1 MSERR
6 RSSSSG
12 VRGPAGVVEEVGR
25 LVWEAEVADIP
36 PVSGGGVVG
45 VLGRWLDGADA
56 GRAEDVLLA
65 SYHLRDKD
73 LLALAPAIARW
84 VGVES
89 AAPHVRRLLS
99 MAPVKELRPV
109 LVPALAA
116 RLREEPDPHGPLHSA
131 CAGLLE
137 HLGLDDEVRRLTDPA
152 RTTRREPAAPAPEA
166 PGEPDDDGPGPA
178 DEAPG
183 GGEPADGGAGLAD
196 DEAIEQAVR
205 QSAHFMRRAVV
216 AAAPLAGGPD
226 AVALLSQWLSTWSG
240 EHDLDSLRAAYML
253 PDDDLLALV
262 PAIVR
267 WVDVERGALYAHRL
281 LRMLPINRLRPV
293 LVPAAF
299 AWLHEGEMMD
309 YVSWCTFA
317 SLFNSLGLDEDLHHM
332 ADLALAHTD
341 PDVRTAGKEII
352 EDFLQD

>member
-1 MSERR
+1 M
-6 RSSSSG
+6 
-12 VRGPAGVVEEVGR
+12 EEVAR
-25 LVWEAEVADIP
+25 LVLEAEVAVLPLRGSSDA
-36 PVSGGGVVG
+36 VG
-45 VLGRWLDGADA
+45 VLGRWLGGADA

-73 LLALAPAIARW
+73 ILELVPAIAGW
-84 VGVES
+84 VGVGPVS
-89 AAPHVRRLLS
+89 AHVRRLLG
-99 MAPVKELRPV
+99 MVPVKELRPV
-109 LVPALAA
+109 LVPVLAA
-116 RLREEPDPHGPLHSA
+116 RLRGEPDSDGALRRA
-131 CAGLLE
+131 CVGLLK
-137 HLGLDDEVRRLTDPA
+137 HLGLEDQTRLLADPDFHGS
-152 RTTRREPAAPAPEA
+152 RTPPPEA
-166 PGEPDDDGPGPA
+166 PGEPGDDGPGSA

-183 GGEPADGGAGLAD
+183 GGEPADGKAGPVDEGAIA
-196 DEAIEQAVR
+196 QAVR
-205 QSAHFMRRAVV
+205 RSAHFMRRAVV
-216 AAAPLAGGPD
+216 AAAPLAGNPD
-226 AVALLSQWLSTWSG
+226 VVALIEGRLSTRSG
-240 EHDLDSLRAAYML
+240 KHNPGSLRAAYML

-281 LRMLPINRLRPV
+281 LRMLPISRLRPV

-317 SLFNSLGLDEDLHHM
+317 SLFNSLGLDEDLRRM

>member
-1 MSERR
+1 M
-6 RSSSSG
+6 
-12 VRGPAGVVEEVGR
+12 EEVAR
-25 LVWEAEVADIP
+25 LVLEAEVADIP
-36 PVSGGGVVG
+36 PVSGGGAVG
-45 VLGRWLDGADA
+45 VLGRWLGGADA
-56 GRAEDVLLA
+56 GRAEDALLA
-65 SYHLRDKD
+65 SYHLRDEG
-73 LLALAPAIARW
+73 LLELAPAIAGW

-89 AAPHVRRLLS
+89 AAPHVRRLLG

-116 RLREEPDPHGPLHSA
+116 RLRGEPDPHSALRRA

-137 HLGLDDEVRRLTDPA
+137 HLGLEDQTRLLTDPDFHGS
-152 RTTRREPAAPAPEA
+152 RTPPPEA
-166 PGEPDDDGPGPA
+166 PGEPGDGGAGPA

-183 GGEPADGGAGLAD
+183 GGEPADGKAGPVDEGAIA
-196 DEAIEQAVR
+196 QAVR
-205 QSAHFMRRAVV
+205 QSAVFMRRAAV
-216 AAAPLAGGPD
+216 AAAPLAGDPD
-226 AVALLSQWLSTWSG
+226 VVALIDEWLSTRSG
-240 EHDLDSLRAAYML
+240 KHNPGSLRAAYML

-317 SLFNSLGLDEDLHHM
+317 SLFDSLGLDEDLHHM

-341 PDVRTAGKEII
+341 PDVRTAGKEIV

>member
-1 MSERR
+1 M
-6 RSSSSG
+6 
-12 VRGPAGVVEEVGR
+12 EEVAR
-25 LVWEAEVADIP
+25 LVWEAEVAVLP
-36 PVSGGGVVG
+36 PVGGGAVG

-56 GRAEDVLLA
+56 GRAEDALLA
-65 SYHLRDKD
+65 SYHLRDKN

-89 AAPHVRRLLS
+89 VAAHVRRLLG

-109 LVPALAA
+109 LVPVLAA
-116 RLREEPDPHGPLHSA
+116 RLRGEPDSDGALRRA
-131 CAGLLE
+131 CVGLLE
-137 HLGLDDEVRRLTDPA
+137 HLGLDDEVRHLTDPA

-166 PGEPDDDGPGPA
+166 PGEPGDDGPGPA

-183 GGEPADGGAGLAD
+183 SGEPADGKAGPVDEGAIA
-196 DEAIEQAVR
+196 QAMR
-205 QSAHFMRRAVV
+205 RSAHFMRRAAV
-216 AAAPLAGGPD
+216 AAAPLAGNPD
-226 AVALLSQWLSTWSG
+226 VVALIEGRLSTRSG
-240 EHDLDSLRAAYML
+240 KHNPGSLRAAYML

-281 LRMLPINRLRPV
+281 LRMLPISRLRPV

-317 SLFNSLGLDEDLHHM
+317 SLFNSLGLDEDLRRM

-341 PDVRTAGKEII
+341 PDVRTAGKEIV

>member
-1 MSERR
+1 MTAV
-6 RSSSSG
+6 G
-12 VRGPAGVVEEVGR
+12 AAVVRVGR
-25 LVWEAEVADIP
+25 LVWEAGAADIP
-36 PVSGGGVVG
+36 PVGGGAVG

-89 AAPHVRRLLS
+89 VSVHVRRLLG
-99 MAPVKELRPV
+99 MVPVRRLRPV
-109 LVPALAA
+109 LVPVLAA
-116 RLREEPDPHGPLHSA
+116 RLRGEPDPHGPLHSA

-137 HLGLDDEVRRLTDPA
+137 HLGLDDEVRLLTDPDSHGT
-152 RTTRREPAAPAPEA
+152 RTQPPEA
-166 PGEPDDDGPGPA
+166 PGEPGDDGPGPA
-178 DEAPG
+178 DGAPG

-216 AAAPLAGGPD
+216 AAAPLAGNPD
-226 AVALLSQWLSTWSG
+226 VVALIEGWLSTWSG

-267 WVDVERGALYAHRL
+267 WVDVDRVAPHPRRL
-281 LRMLPINRLRPV
+281 LCMLPISRLRPV
-293 LVPAAF
+293 LVPAVF
-299 AWLHEGEMMD
+299 SWLREDPEVD
-309 YVSWCTFA
+309 DLSWWSYA
-317 SLFNSLGLDEDLHHM
+317 DLLDDIGLEDEVRRI
-332 ADLALAHTD
+332 ADLALTHED
-341 PDVRTAGKEII
+341 RLVRAMGKEIV

>member
-1 MSERR
+1 M
-6 RSSSSG
+6 
-12 VRGPAGVVEEVGR
+12 EEVAR
-25 LVWEAEVADIP
+25 LVLEAEVAVLPLRGSSDA
-36 PVSGGGVVG
+36 VG
-45 VLGRWLDGADA
+45 VLGRWLGGADA

-73 LLALAPAIARW
+73 ILELVPAIAGW
-84 VGVES
+84 VGVGPVS
-89 AAPHVRRLLS
+89 AHVRRLLG
-99 MAPVKELRPV
+99 MVPVKELRPV

-131 CAGLLE
+131 CTDLLE
-137 HLGLDDEVRRLTDPA
+137 HLGLEDQTRLLTDPDFHGS
-152 RTTRREPAAPAPEA
+152 RTPPPEA
-166 PGEPDDDGPGPA
+166 PGEPGDDGPGPV
-178 DEAPG
+178 DE
-183 GGEPADGGAGLAD
+183 GAIA
-196 DEAIEQAVR
+196 QAVR
-205 QSAHFMRRAVV
+205 RSAHFMRRAVV
-216 AAAPLAGGPD
+216 AAAPLAGNPD
-226 AVALLSQWLSTWSG
+226 VVALIEGRLGTRSG
-240 EHDLDSLRAAYML
+240 KHNPGSLRAAYML

-281 LRMLPINRLRPV
+281 LRMLPISRLRPV

-317 SLFNSLGLDEDLHHM
+317 SLFDSLGLDEDLRRM

-341 PDVRTAGKEII
+341 PDVRTAGKEIV

>member
-1 MSERR
+1 M
-6 RSSSSG
+6 
-12 VRGPAGVVEEVGR
+12 EEVAR
-25 LVWEAEVADIP
+25 LVLEAEVAGIP
-36 PVSGGGVVG
+36 PVSGGGAVG
-45 VLGRWLDGADA
+45 VLGRWLGGADA
-56 GRAEDVLLA
+56 GRAEDALLA
-65 SYHLRDKD
+65 SYHLRDEG
-73 LLALAPAIARW
+73 LLELAPAIAGW

-89 AAPHVRRLLS
+89 AAPHVRRLLG

-116 RLREEPDPHGPLHSA
+116 RLRGEPDPHSTLRRA

-137 HLGLDDEVRRLTDPA
+137 HLGLEDQTRLLTDPDFHGS
-152 RTTRREPAAPAPEA
+152 RTPPPEA
-166 PGEPDDDGPGPA
+166 PGEPGDDGPGPA

-183 GGEPADGGAGLAD
+183 GGEPADEKAGPVD
-196 DEAIEQAVR
+196 EEAIAQAAR
-205 QSAHFMRRAVV
+205 RSAHFMRRAAV
-216 AAAPLAGGPD
+216 AAAPLAGNPD
-226 AVALLSQWLSTWSG
+226 VVALIEGWLGTWSG
-240 EHDLDSLRAAYML
+240 EHNLDSLRAAYML

-281 LRMLPINRLRPV
+281 LRMLPISRLRPV

-341 PDVRTAGKEII
+341 PDVRTAGKEIV

>member
-1 MSERR
+1 MTVV
-6 RSSSSG
+6 G
-12 VRGPAGVVEEVGR
+12 GAVEEVGR

-36 PVSGGGVVG
+36 PVSGGGAVG

-56 GRAEDVLLA
+56 GRAEDALLA
-65 SYHLRDKD
+65 SYHLYDKD
-73 LLALAPAIARW
+73 LLALAPAIAGW

-89 AAPHVRRLLS
+89 AAPHVRRLLG

-116 RLREEPDPHGPLHSA
+116 RLRGEPDPHSALRRA

-137 HLGLDDEVRRLTDPA
+137 HLGLEDQTRLLTDPDFHGS
-152 RTTRREPAAPAPEA
+152 RTPPPEA
-166 PGEPDDDGPGPA
+166 PGEPGDDGPGPV
-178 DEAPG
+178 DE
-183 GGEPADGGAGLAD
+183 GAIA
-196 DEAIEQAVR
+196 QAVR
-205 QSAHFMRRAVV
+205 RSAHFMRRAAV
-216 AAAPLAGGPD
+216 AAAPLAGNPD
-226 AVALLSQWLSTWSG
+226 VVALIEGRLGTRSG
-240 EHDLDSLRAAYML
+240 KHNPGSLRAAYML

-317 SLFNSLGLDEDLHHM
+317 SLFNSLGLDEDLRRM

-341 PDVRTAGKEII
+341 PDVRTAGKEIV

>member
-1 MSERR
+1 MAVLPLRG
-6 RSSSSG
+6 SSD
-12 VRGPAGVVEEVGR
+12 A
-25 LVWEAEVADIP
+25 
-36 PVSGGGVVG
+36 VG
-45 VLGRWLDGADA
+45 VLGRWLGGADV

-73 LLALAPAIARW
+73 ILELVPAIARW
-84 VGVES
+84 AGVES
-89 AAPHVRRLLS
+89 VAPHVRRLLG

-109 LVPALAA
+109 LVPVLAA
-116 RLREEPDPHGPLHSA
+116 RLWEEPDPHGPLHSA
-131 CAGLLE
+131 CTDLLE
-137 HLGLDDEVRRLTDPA
+137 HLGLEDEVRLLTDPDFHGS
-152 RTTRREPAAPAPEA
+152 RTPPPEA
-166 PGEPDDDGPGPA
+166 PGEPGDDVPGPA

-183 GGEPADGGAGLAD
+183 GGEPADGKAGPVDEGAIA
-196 DEAIEQAVR
+196 QAVR
-205 QSAHFMRRAVV
+205 RSAHFMRRAAV
-216 AAAPLAGGPD
+216 AAAPLAGNPD
-226 AVALLSQWLSTWSG
+226 VVALIEGRLGTRSG
-240 EHDLDSLRAAYML
+240 KHNPGSLRAAYML

-281 LRMLPINRLRPV
+281 LRMLPISRLRPV

-317 SLFNSLGLDEDLHHM
+317 SLFDSLGLDEDLRRM

-341 PDVRTAGKEII
+341 PDVRTAGKEIV

>member
-1 MSERR
+1 MTVV
-6 RSSSSG
+6 G
-12 VRGPAGVVEEVGR
+12 GAVEEVGR
-25 LVWEAEVADIP
+25 LVWEAGA
-36 PVSGGGVVG
+36 VVGPLLGSDGAAG

-56 GRAEDVLLA
+56 GRAEDALLA
-65 SYHLRDKD
+65 SYHLRDEG
-73 LLALAPAIARW
+73 LLALAPAIVRW

-89 AAPHVRRLLS
+89 AAPHVRRLLG

-131 CAGLLE
+131 CTDLLE
-137 HLGLDDEVRRLTDPA
+137 HLGLEDEVRLLTDPDFHGS
-152 RTTRREPAAPAPEA
+152 RTPPPEA
-166 PGEPDDDGPGPA
+166 PGEPGDDGPGPA
-178 DEAPG
+178 DE
-183 GGEPADGGAGLAD
+183 GAIA
-196 DEAIEQAVR
+196 QAVR
-205 QSAHFMRRAVV
+205 RSAHFMRRAVV
-216 AAAPLAGGPD
+216 AAAPLAGNPD
-226 AVALLSQWLSTWSG
+226 VVALIEGRLSTRSG
-240 EHDLDSLRAAYML
+240 KHNPGSLRAAYML

-341 PDVRTAGKEII
+341 PDVRTAGKEIV

>member
-1 MSERR
+1 M
-6 RSSSSG
+6 
-12 VRGPAGVVEEVGR
+12 
-25 LVWEAEVADIP
+25 ADIP
-36 PVSGGGVVG
+36 PVSSGGAVG
-45 VLGRWLDGADA
+45 VLGRWLGGADA
-56 GRAEDVLLA
+56 GRAEDALLA
-65 SYHLRDKD
+65 SYHLRDEG
-73 LLALAPAIARW
+73 LLELAPAIAGW

-89 AAPHVRRLLS
+89 AAPHVRRLLG

-116 RLREEPDPHGPLHSA
+116 RLRGEPDPHSALRRA
-131 CAGLLE
+131 CAGLLG
-137 HLGLDDEVRRLTDPA
+137 HLGLEDQTRLLTDPDFHGS
-152 RTTRREPAAPAPEA
+152 RTPPPEA
-166 PGEPDDDGPGPA
+166 PGEPGDDVPGPA

-183 GGEPADGGAGLAD
+183 GGEPADGKAGPVDEGAIA
-196 DEAIEQAVR
+196 QAMR
-205 QSAHFMRRAVV
+205 RSAHFMRRAAV
-216 AAAPLAGGPD
+216 AAAPLAGNPD
-226 AVALLSQWLSTWSG
+226 VVALIEGRLSTRSG
-240 EHDLDSLRAAYML
+240 KHNPGSLRAAYML

-281 LRMLPINRLRPV
+281 LRMLPISRLRPV

-317 SLFNSLGLDEDLHHM
+317 SLFDSLGLDEDLRRM
-332 ADLALAHTD
+332 ADLALTHED
-341 PDVRTAGKEII
+341 RLVRAMGKEIV

>member
-1 MSERR
+1 M
-6 RSSSSG
+6 
-12 VRGPAGVVEEVGR
+12 
-25 LVWEAEVADIP
+25 ADIP
-36 PVSGGGVVG
+36 PVSSGGAVG
-45 VLGRWLDGADA
+45 VLGRWLGGADA
-56 GRAEDVLLA
+56 GRAEDALLA
-65 SYHLRDKD
+65 SYHLRDEG
-73 LLALAPAIARW
+73 LLELAPAIAGW

-89 AAPHVRRLLS
+89 AAPHVRRLLG

-116 RLREEPDPHGPLHSA
+116 RLRGEPDPHSALRRA
-131 CAGLLE
+131 CAGLLG
-137 HLGLDDEVRRLTDPA
+137 HLGLEDQTRLLTDPDFHGS
-152 RTTRREPAAPAPEA
+152 RTPPPEA
-166 PGEPDDDGPGPA
+166 PGEPGDDVPGPA

-183 GGEPADGGAGLAD
+183 GGEPADGKAGPVDEGAIA
-196 DEAIEQAVR
+196 QAMR
-205 QSAHFMRRAVV
+205 RSAHFMRRAAA
-216 AAAPLAGGPD
+216 AAAPLAGNPD
-226 AVALLSQWLSTWSG
+226 VVALIEGRLSTRSG
-240 EHDLDSLRAAYML
+240 KHNPGSLRAAYML

-281 LRMLPINRLRPV
+281 LRMLPISRLRPV

-317 SLFNSLGLDEDLHHM
+317 SLFDSLGLDEDLRRM

-341 PDVRTAGKEII
+341 PDVRTAGKEIV

>member
-1 MSERR
+1 ME
-6 RSSSSG
+6 
-12 VRGPAGVVEEVGR
+12 
-25 LVWEAEVADIP
+25 
-36 PVSGGGVVG
+36 
-45 VLGRWLDGADA
+45 
-56 GRAEDVLLA
+56 
-65 SYHLRDKD
+65 
-73 LLALAPAIARW
+73 
-84 VGVES
+84 
-89 AAPHVRRLLS
+89 
-99 MAPVKELRPV
+99 
-109 LVPALAA
+109 
-116 RLREEPDPHGPLHSA
+116 
-131 CAGLLE
+131 
-137 HLGLDDEVRRLTDPA
+137 DEVRLLTDPDFHGS
-152 RTTRREPAAPAPEA
+152 RTQPPEA
-166 PGEPDDDGPGPA
+166 PGEPGDGGPEPA
-178 DEAPG
+178 GEAPG
-183 GGEPADGGAGLAD
+183 GGEPADGGAGPV
-196 DEAIEQAVR
+196 EQAVR
-205 QSAHFMRRAVV
+205 QSAHFMRRAAV
-216 AAAPLAGGPD
+216 AAAPLAGNPD
-226 AVALLSQWLSTWSG
+226 VVALIDEWLSTWSR

-281 LRMLPINRLRPV
+281 LRMLPISRLRPV

>member
-1 MSERR
+1 M
-6 RSSSSG
+6 
-12 VRGPAGVVEEVGR
+12 EEVAR
-25 LVWEAEVADIP
+25 LVLEAEVAGIP
-36 PVSGGGVVG
+36 PVSGGGAVG
-45 VLGRWLDGADA
+45 VLGRWLGGADA
-56 GRAEDVLLA
+56 GRAEDALLA
-65 SYHLRDKD
+65 SYHLRDEG
-73 LLALAPAIARW
+73 LLELAPAIAGW

-89 AAPHVRRLLS
+89 AAPHVRRLLG

-116 RLREEPDPHGPLHSA
+116 RLRGEPDPHSTLRRA

-137 HLGLDDEVRRLTDPA
+137 HLGLEDQTRLLTDPDFHGS
-152 RTTRREPAAPAPEA
+152 RTPPPEA
-166 PGEPDDDGPGPA
+166 PGEPGDDGPGPA

-183 GGEPADGGAGLAD
+183 GGEPADEKAGPVD
-196 DEAIEQAVR
+196 EEAIAQAAR
-205 QSAHFMRRAVV
+205 RSAHFMRRAAV
-216 AAAPLAGGPD
+216 AAAPLAGNPD
-226 AVALLSQWLSTWSG
+226 VVALIEGRLSTRSG
-240 EHDLDSLRAAYML
+240 KHNPGSLRAAYML

-281 LRMLPINRLRPV
+281 LRMLPISRLRPV

-317 SLFNSLGLDEDLHHM
+317 SLFDSLGLDEDLRRM

-341 PDVRTAGKEII
+341 PDVRTAGKEIV

>member
-1 MSERR
+1 M
-6 RSSSSG
+6 
-12 VRGPAGVVEEVGR
+12 EEVAR
-25 LVWEAEVADIP
+25 LVLEAEVAVLP
-36 PVSGGGVVG
+36 PMGGGAVG
-45 VLGRWLDGADA
+45 VLGRWLGGADA
-56 GRAEDVLLA
+56 GRAEDALLA
-65 SYHLRDKD
+65 SYHLRDEG
-73 LLALAPAIARW
+73 LLALAPAIAGW

-89 AAPHVRRLLS
+89 VSVHVRRLLG

-116 RLREEPDPHGPLHSA
+116 RLRGEPDLHSALRRA

-137 HLGLDDEVRRLTDPA
+137 HLGLNDEVRLLTDPDFHGS
-152 RTTRREPAAPAPEA
+152 RTPPPEA
-166 PGEPDDDGPGPA
+166 PGEPGDDGPGPA

-183 GGEPADGGAGLAD
+183 GGEPADGKAGPAD
-196 DEAIEQAVR
+196 EKAIAQAAR
-205 QSAHFMRRAVV
+205 RSAHFMRRAAV
-216 AAAPLAGGPD
+216 AAAPLAGNPD
-226 AVALLSQWLSTWSG
+226 VVALIEGWLGTRSG
-240 EHDLDSLRAAYML
+240 KHNPGSLRAAYML

-317 SLFNSLGLDEDLHHM
+317 SLFDSLGLDEDLRRM

-341 PDVRTAGKEII
+341 PDVRTAGKEIV

>member
-1 MSERR
+1 M
-6 RSSSSG
+6 
-12 VRGPAGVVEEVGR
+12 EEVAR
-25 LVWEAEVADIP
+25 LVLEAEVAGIP
-36 PVSGGGVVG
+36 PVSGGGAVG

-56 GRAEDVLLA
+56 GRAEDALLA

-73 LLALAPAIARW
+73 ILELAPAIAGW
-84 VGVES
+84 VGVEF
-89 AAPHVRRLLS
+89 AAPHVRRLLG

-109 LVPALAA
+109 LVPVLAA
-116 RLREEPDPHGPLHSA
+116 RLRGEPDSDGALRRA
-131 CAGLLE
+131 CVGLLE
-137 HLGLDDEVRRLTDPA
+137 HLGLEDQTRCLTDPDFHGS
-152 RTTRREPAAPAPEA
+152 RTPPPEA
-166 PGEPDDDGPGPA
+166 PGEPGDDGPGSA

-183 GGEPADGGAGLAD
+183 GGEPADGK
-196 DEAIEQAVR
+196 
-205 QSAHFMRRAVV
+205 
-216 AAAPLAGGPD
+216 AAPLAGDPD

-281 LRMLPINRLRPV
+281 LRMLPISRLRPV

-317 SLFNSLGLDEDLHHM
+317 SLFDSLGLDEDLRRM

-341 PDVRTAGKEII
+341 PDVRTAGKEIV

>member
-1 MSERR
+1 M
-6 RSSSSG
+6 
-12 VRGPAGVVEEVGR
+12 EEVAR
-25 LVWEAEVADIP
+25 LVLEAEVAGIP
-36 PVSGGGVVG
+36 PVSGGGAVG

-56 GRAEDVLLA
+56 GRAEDALLA

-73 LLALAPAIARW
+73 ILELAPAIAGW
-84 VGVES
+84 VGVEF
-89 AAPHVRRLLS
+89 AAPHVRRLLG

-109 LVPALAA
+109 LVPVLAA
-116 RLREEPDPHGPLHSA
+116 RLRGEPDSDGALRRA
-131 CAGLLE
+131 CVGLLE
-137 HLGLDDEVRRLTDPA
+137 HLGLEDQTRCLTDPDFHGS
-152 RTTRREPAAPAPEA
+152 RTPPPEA
-166 PGEPDDDGPGPA
+166 PGEPGDDGPGPA
-178 DEAPG
+178 DE
-183 GGEPADGGAGLAD
+183 GAIA
-196 DEAIEQAVR
+196 QAAR
-205 QSAHFMRRAVV
+205 RSAHFMRRAAV
-216 AAAPLAGGPD
+216 AAAPLAGNPD
-226 AVALLSQWLSTWSG
+226 VVALIEGRLSTRSG
-240 EHDLDSLRAAYML
+240 KHNPGSLRAAYML

-281 LRMLPINRLRPV
+281 LRMLPISRLRPV

-317 SLFNSLGLDEDLHHM
+317 SLFDSLGLDEDLRRM

-341 PDVRTAGKEII
+341 PDVRTAGKEIV

>member
-1 MSERR
+1 MLF
-6 RSSSSG
+6 RS
-12 VRGPAGVVEEVGR
+12 
-25 LVWEAEVADIP
+25 
-36 PVSGGGVVG
+36 
-45 VLGRWLDGADA
+45 
-56 GRAEDVLLA
+56 
-65 SYHLRDKD
+65 
-73 LLALAPAIARW
+73 
-84 VGVES
+84 
-89 AAPHVRRLLS
+89 
-99 MAPVKELRPV
+99 
-109 LVPALAA
+109 
-116 RLREEPDPHGPLHSA
+116 
-131 CAGLLE
+131 
-137 HLGLDDEVRRLTDPA
+137 
-152 RTTRREPAAPAPEA
+152 
-166 PGEPDDDGPGPA
+166 
-178 DEAPG
+178 
-183 GGEPADGGAGLAD
+183 
-196 DEAIEQAVR
+196 EAIEQAVR
-205 QSAHFMRRAVV
+205 QSAHFMRRAAA
-216 AAAPLAGGPD
+216 AAAPLAGNPD
-226 AVALLSQWLSTWSG
+226 AVALIEGWLGTWSR
-240 EHDLDSLRAAYML
+240 EHNLDSLRAAYML

>member
-1 MSERR
+1 MTAV
-6 RSSSSG
+6 G
-12 VRGPAGVVEEVGR
+12 AAVVRVGR
-25 LVWEAEVADIP
+25 LVWKAGAA
-36 PVSGGGVVG
+36 VG
-45 VLGRWLDGADA
+45 PLLGNSDAMCVLGRWLDGADA
-56 GRAEDVLLA
+56 GRAEDALLA
-65 SYHLRDKD
+65 SYHLYDKD

-89 AAPHVRRLLS
+89 VAAHVRRLLG
-99 MAPVKELRPV
+99 MVPVRRLRPV
-109 LVPALAA
+109 LVPVLAA

-131 CAGLLE
+131 CTGLLE
-137 HLGLDDEVRRLTDPA
+137 RLGLDDEVRFLADPDSHG
-152 RTTRREPAAPAPEA
+152 TRIPPPEA
-166 PGEPDDDGPGPA
+166 PGEPGDGGAGPA

-183 GGEPADGGAGLAD
+183 GEAPADGKAGLAD

-267 WVDVERGALYAHRL
+267 WVDVDRVAPHPRQL
-281 LRMLPINRLRPV
+281 LCMLPVKELRPV
-293 LVPAAF
+293 LVPAVF
-299 AWLHEGEMMD
+299 SWLREAPEID
-309 YVSWCTFA
+309 DLSWWSYA
-317 SLFNSLGLDEDLHHM
+317 DLLDDIGLEDEVRRI
-332 ADLALAHTD
+332 ADLALTHED
-341 PDVRTAGKEII
+341 RLVRAMGKEIV

>member
-1 MSERR
+1 M
-6 RSSSSG
+6 
-12 VRGPAGVVEEVGR
+12 EEVAR
-25 LVWEAEVADIP
+25 LVLEAEVAVLP
-36 PVSGGGVVG
+36 PVGGGAVG

-56 GRAEDVLLA
+56 GRAEDALLA
-65 SYHLRDKD
+65 SYHLRDKN
-73 LLALAPAIARW
+73 LLALAPAIAGR

-89 AAPHVRRLLS
+89 VSVHVRRLLG

-116 RLREEPDPHGPLHSA
+116 RLREEPDPDGALRRA

-137 HLGLDDEVRRLTDPA
+137 HLGLEDQTRLLTDPDFHGS
-152 RTTRREPAAPAPEA
+152 RTPPPEA
-166 PGEPDDDGPGPA
+166 PGEPGDDVPGPA

-183 GGEPADGGAGLAD
+183 GGEPADGKAGPVDEGAIA
-196 DEAIEQAVR
+196 QAVR
-205 QSAHFMRRAVV
+205 RSAHFMRRAAA
-216 AAAPLAGGPD
+216 AAAPLAGNPD
-226 AVALLSQWLSTWSG
+226 VVALIEGRLGTRSG
-240 EHDLDSLRAAYML
+240 KHNPGSLRAAYML

-299 AWLHEGEMMD
+299 AWLHEGGMMD

-341 PDVRTAGKEII
+341 PDVRTAGKEIV

>member
-1 MSERR
+1 M
-6 RSSSSG
+6 
-12 VRGPAGVVEEVGR
+12 EEVAR
-25 LVWEAEVADIP
+25 LVLEAEVADIP
-36 PVSGGGVVG
+36 PVSGGGAVG
-45 VLGRWLDGADA
+45 VLGRWLRGGDA
-56 GRAEDVLLA
+56 GRAEDALLA
-65 SYHLRDKD
+65 SYHLRDEG
-73 LLALAPAIARW
+73 LLELAPAIAGW

-89 AAPHVRRLLS
+89 AAPHVRRLLG

-116 RLREEPDPHGPLHSA
+116 RLRGEPDPHSALRRA

-137 HLGLDDEVRRLTDPA
+137 HLGLEDQTRLLTDPDFHGS
-152 RTTRREPAAPAPEA
+152 RTPPPEA
-166 PGEPDDDGPGPA
+166 PGEPGDDGPGPA

-183 GGEPADGGAGLAD
+183 GGEPADGKAGPVDEGAIA
-196 DEAIEQAVR
+196 QAVR
-205 QSAHFMRRAVV
+205 RSAHFMRRAAV
-216 AAAPLAGGPD
+216 AAAPLAGNPD
-226 AVALLSQWLSTWSG
+226 VVALIEGRLGTRSG
-240 EHDLDSLRAAYML
+240 KHNPGSLRAAYML

-262 PAIVR
+262 PVIVR
-267 WVDVERGALYAHRL
+267 WVDVDRVAPHPRRL
-281 LRMLPINRLRPV
+281 LCMLPVGRLRPV

-317 SLFNSLGLDEDLHHM
+317 SLFDSLGLDEDLRRM

-341 PDVRTAGKEII
+341 PDVRTAGKEIV

>member
-1 MSERR
+1 MTVV
-6 RSSSSG
+6 G
-12 VRGPAGVVEEVGR
+12 GAVEEVGR
-25 LVWEAEVADIP
+25 LVWEAEAADIP
-36 PVSGGGVVG
+36 PVSGDGAVG

-56 GRAEDVLLA
+56 GRAEDALLA
-65 SYHLRDKD
+65 SYHLRDKN

-84 VGVES
+84 VGGES
-89 AAPHVRRLLS
+89 VAAHVRRLLG

-109 LVPALAA
+109 LVPVLAA
-116 RLREEPDPHGPLHSA
+116 RLRGEPDPHSALRRA

-137 HLGLDDEVRRLTDPA
+137 HLGLDDEVRHLTDPA

-183 GGEPADGGAGLAD
+183 GEAPADGKAGPAD
-196 DEAIEQAVR
+196 EEAIAQAAR
-205 QSAHFMRRAVV
+205 QSAHFMRRAAA
-216 AAAPLAGGPD
+216 AAAPLAGNPD
-226 AVALLSQWLSTWSG
+226 VVALIEGRLSTRSG
-240 EHDLDSLRAAYML
+240 KHNPGSLRAAYML

-281 LRMLPINRLRPV
+281 LRMLPISRLRPV

-317 SLFNSLGLDEDLHHM
+317 SLFDSLGLDEDLRRM

-341 PDVRTAGKEII
+341 PDVRTAGKEIV

>member
-1 MSERR
+1 M
-6 RSSSSG
+6 
-12 VRGPAGVVEEVGR
+12 EEVAR
-25 LVWEAEVADIP
+25 LVLEAEVAVLP
-36 PVSGGGVVG
+36 PVGGGAVG

-56 GRAEDVLLA
+56 GRAEDALLA
-65 SYHLRDKD
+65 SYHLRDKN
-73 LLALAPAIARW
+73 LLALAPAIAGR

-89 AAPHVRRLLS
+89 VSVHVRRLLG

-131 CAGLLE
+131 CTDLLE
-137 HLGLDDEVRRLTDPA
+137 HLGLEDEVRLLTDPDFHGS
-152 RTTRREPAAPAPEA
+152 RTPPPEA
-166 PGEPDDDGPGPA
+166 PGEPGDDGPGPA

-183 GGEPADGGAGLAD
+183 GGEPADGKAGPVDEGAIA
-196 DEAIEQAVR
+196 QAVR
-205 QSAHFMRRAVV
+205 RSAHFMRRAAV
-216 AAAPLAGGPD
+216 AAAPLAGNPD
-226 AVALLSQWLSTWSG
+226 VVALIEGRLSTRSG
-240 EHDLDSLRAAYML
+240 KHNPGSLRAAYML

-281 LRMLPINRLRPV
+281 LRMLPISRLRPV

-341 PDVRTAGKEII
+341 PDVRTAGKEIV

>member
-1 MSERR
+1 M
-6 RSSSSG
+6 
-12 VRGPAGVVEEVGR
+12 EEVAR
-25 LVWEAEVADIP
+25 LVLEAEVAVLP
-36 PVSGGGVVG
+36 PVGGGAVG

-65 SYHLRDKD
+65 SYHLRDKN
-73 LLALAPAIARW
+73 LLALAPAIAGR

-89 AAPHVRRLLS
+89 VSVHVRRLLG

-109 LVPALAA
+109 LVPALAS
-116 RLREEPDPHGPLHSA
+116 RLREEPDPDGALRRA

-137 HLGLDDEVRRLTDPA
+137 HLGLEDQTRLLTDPDFHGS
-152 RTTRREPAAPAPEA
+152 RTPPPEA
-166 PGEPDDDGPGPA
+166 PGEPGDDGPGSA

-183 GGEPADGGAGLAD
+183 GGEPADGKAGPADEGAIA
-196 DEAIEQAVR
+196 QAAR
-205 QSAHFMRRAVV
+205 RSAHFMRRAAA
-216 AAAPLAGGPD
+216 AAAPLAGNPD
-226 AVALLSQWLSTWSG
+226 VVALIGGWLGTRSG
-240 EHDLDSLRAAYML
+240 KHNPGSLRAAYML

-281 LRMLPINRLRPV
+281 LRMLPISRLRPV

-317 SLFNSLGLDEDLHHM
+317 SLFDSLGLDEDLRRM

-341 PDVRTAGKEII
+341 PDVRTAGKEIV

>member
-1 MSERR
+1 MSEG

-12 VRGPAGVVEEVGR
+12 VRGPVGAVEEVAR
-25 LVWEAEVADIP
+25 LVWEAEGADIL
-36 PVSGGGVVG
+36 PVGSGGAVG
-45 VLGRWLDGADA
+45 VLGRWLGGADA
-56 GRAEDVLLA
+56 GRAEDALLA
-65 SYHLRDKD
+65 SYHLRDEG
-73 LLALAPAIARW
+73 LLELAPASAGG

-89 AAPHVRRLLS
+89 AAPHVRRLLG

-116 RLREEPDPHGPLHSA
+116 RLRGEPDPHSALRRA

-137 HLGLDDEVRRLTDPA
+137 HLGLEDQTRLLTDPDFHGS
-152 RTTRREPAAPAPEA
+152 RTPPPEA
-166 PGEPDDDGPGPA
+166 PGEPGDDGPGPV
-178 DEAPG
+178 DE
-183 GGEPADGGAGLAD
+183 GAIA
-196 DEAIEQAVR
+196 QAVR
-205 QSAHFMRRAVV
+205 RSAHFMRRAAV
-216 AAAPLAGGPD
+216 AAAPLAGNPD
-226 AVALLSQWLSTWSG
+226 VVALIEGRLSTRSG
-240 EHDLDSLRAAYML
+240 KHNPGSLRAAYML

-281 LRMLPINRLRPV
+281 LRMLPISRLRPV

-317 SLFNSLGLDEDLHHM
+317 SLFDSLGLDEDLRRM

-341 PDVRTAGKEII
+341 PDVRTAGKEIV
-352 EDFLQD
+352 EDLLQD

>member
-1 MSERR
+1 MAVLPLRG
-6 RSSSSG
+6 SSD
-12 VRGPAGVVEEVGR
+12 A
-25 LVWEAEVADIP
+25 
-36 PVSGGGVVG
+36 VG
-45 VLGRWLDGADA
+45 VLGRWLGGADV

-73 LLALAPAIARW
+73 ILELVPAIARW
-84 VGVES
+84 AGVES
-89 AAPHVRRLLS
+89 VAPHVRRLLG

-109 LVPALAA
+109 LVPVLAA
-116 RLREEPDPHGPLHSA
+116 RLRGEPDSDGALRRA
-131 CAGLLE
+131 CVGLLE
-137 HLGLDDEVRRLTDPA
+137 HLGLEDQTRCLTDSALCGP
-152 RTTRREPAAPAPEA
+152 RTPPPEA
-166 PGEPDDDGPGPA
+166 PGEPGDDGPGSA
-178 DEAPG
+178 DE
-183 GGEPADGGAGLAD
+183 ET
-196 DEAIEQAVR
+196 IEQAVR
-205 QSAHFMRRAVV
+205 WSAHFMRRAVV
-216 AAAPLAGGPD
+216 AAAPLAGNPD
-226 AVALLSQWLSTWSG
+226 VVALIEGRLSTRSG
-240 EHDLDSLRAAYML
+240 KHNPGSLRAAYML

-281 LRMLPINRLRPV
+281 LRMLPISRLRPV

-341 PDVRTAGKEII
+341 PDVRTAGKEIV

>member
-1 MSERR
+1 M
-6 RSSSSG
+6 
-12 VRGPAGVVEEVGR
+12 EEVAR
-25 LVWEAEVADIP
+25 LVLEAEVAVLP
-36 PVSGGGVVG
+36 PVGGGAVG

-56 GRAEDVLLA
+56 GRAEDALLA
-65 SYHLRDKD
+65 SYHLRDKN
-73 LLALAPAIARW
+73 LLALAPAIAGR

-89 AAPHVRRLLS
+89 VSVHVRRLLG

-116 RLREEPDPHGPLHSA
+116 RLREEPDPDGALRRA

-137 HLGLDDEVRRLTDPA
+137 HLGLEDQTRLLTDPDFHGS
-152 RTTRREPAAPAPEA
+152 RTPPPEA
-166 PGEPDDDGPGPA
+166 PGEPGDDVPGPA

-183 GGEPADGGAGLAD
+183 GGEPADGKAGPADEGAIA
-196 DEAIEQAVR
+196 QAVR
-205 QSAHFMRRAVV
+205 RSAHFMRRAAV
-216 AAAPLAGGPD
+216 AAAPLAGNPD
-226 AVALLSQWLSTWSG
+226 VVALIEGRLSTRSG
-240 EHDLDSLRAAYML
+240 KHNPGSLRAAYML

-317 SLFNSLGLDEDLHHM
+317 SLFDSLGLDEDLHHM

-341 PDVRTAGKEII
+341 PDVRTAGKEIV

>member
-1 MSERR
+1 M
-6 RSSSSG
+6 
-12 VRGPAGVVEEVGR
+12 EEVAR
-25 LVWEAEVADIP
+25 LVLEAEVADIP
-36 PVSGGGVVG
+36 PVSGGGAVG

-56 GRAEDVLLA
+56 GRAEDALLA
-65 SYHLRDKD
+65 SYHLRDEG
-73 LLALAPAIARW
+73 LLELAPAIAGW

-89 AAPHVRRLLS
+89 AAPHVRRLLG

-116 RLREEPDPHGPLHSA
+116 RLRGEPDPHSALRRA

-137 HLGLDDEVRRLTDPA
+137 HLGLEDQTRLLTDPDFHGS
-152 RTTRREPAAPAPEA
+152 RTPPPEA
-166 PGEPDDDGPGPA
+166 PGEPGDDGPGPA

-183 GGEPADGGAGLAD
+183 GGEPADGKAGPVDEGAIA
-196 DEAIEQAVR
+196 QAMR
-205 QSAHFMRRAVV
+205 RSAHFMRRAAV
-216 AAAPLAGGPD
+216 AAAPLAGNPD
-226 AVALLSQWLSTWSG
+226 VVALIEGRLSTRSG
-240 EHDLDSLRAAYML
+240 KHNPGSLRAAYML

-281 LRMLPINRLRPV
+281 LRMLPISRLRPV

-317 SLFNSLGLDEDLHHM
+317 SLFDSLGLDEDLRRM

-341 PDVRTAGKEII
+341 PDVRTAGKEIV

>member
-1 MSERR
+1 M
-6 RSSSSG
+6 
-12 VRGPAGVVEEVGR
+12 EEVAR

-36 PVSGGGVVG
+36 PVSGGGAVG

-56 GRAEDVLLA
+56 GRAEDALLA
-65 SYHLRDKD
+65 SYHLRDEG
-73 LLALAPAIARW
+73 LLELAPAIARW

-89 AAPHVRRLLS
+89 AAPHVRRLLG

-109 LVPALAA
+109 LVPVLAA
-116 RLREEPDPHGPLHSA
+116 RLRGEPDSDGALRRA
-131 CAGLLE
+131 CVGLLE
-137 HLGLDDEVRRLTDPA
+137 HLGLEDQTRCLTDPDFHGS
-152 RTTRREPAAPAPEA
+152 RTPPPEA
-166 PGEPDDDGPGPA
+166 PGEPGDDGPGPA

-183 GGEPADGGAGLAD
+183 GGEPADGKAGPVDEGAIA
-196 DEAIEQAVR
+196 QAVR
-205 QSAHFMRRAVV
+205 RSAHFMRRAVV
-216 AAAPLAGGPD
+216 AAAPLAGNPD
-226 AVALLSQWLSTWSG
+226 VVALIEGRLSTRSG
-240 EHDLDSLRAAYML
+240 KHNPGSLRAAYML

-299 AWLHEGEMMD
+299 AWLHEGGMMD

-341 PDVRTAGKEII
+341 PDVRTAGKEIV